1 MVKVLYVEDE
11 PAQRELVNQLL
22 RFAGVEVAVADN
34 GVMGLEKAK
43 TWTPDIILMDLR
55 MPGMNGFDTIEC
67 LHDSPETADI
77 PVIILSAWTS
87 AKLDERAISLGV
99 ARCIAK
105 PFDLDDLITAINET
119 AALRKPA

>member
-34 GVMGLEKAK
+34 GVMGVEKAK
-43 TWTPDIILMDLR
+43 TWSPDIILMDLR

-67 LHDSPETADI
+67 LRDSPETVNI

-119 AALRKPA
+119 AALRKAA

>member
-34 GVMGLEKAK
+34 GVMGVERAK

-67 LHDSPETADI
+67 LRDSPETADI

-105 PFDLDDLITAINET
+105 PFDLDDLVTAINET